1 MTLREVARGGLF
13 RDERGSVSSKRV
25 VGVSSAF
32 TLILIALGQLVLPA
46 VFHYFDS
53 DHPPVLTVQES
64 VVTALAAVVIGVFVT
79 TSADKFSPGGKVD
92 AEVQRARASREMGA
106 IPETKPDA

>member
-1 MTLREVARGGLF
+1 MTAPKRAGLF
-13 RDERGSVSSKRV
+13 HDERGAVSSKRV
-25 VGVSSAF
+25 VGVSSGF
-32 TLILIALGQLVLPA
+32 TLIIIALGQLVLPA

-53 DHPPVLTVQES
+53 AHPPALTVQES

-92 AEVQRARASREMGA
+92 AEVQRARATAEMRA
-106 IPETKPDA
+106 VADA